1 MLPSHAASIYG
12 DWIEEFDMAT
22 WVSIISKKTLD
33 MEHGA
38 MIMNET

>member
-1 MLPSHAASIYG
+1 MQLPFMVT
-12 DWIEEFDMAT
+12 EEFDMAT
-22 WVSIISKKTLD
+22 WVSFISKKTFD